1 MGELLHILNNYI
13 QNYTIYLSLHY
24 IILIML
30 RDKTIYFTGKILN
43 RKELPDDNAKTFAFT
58 TEERASLKLKGL
70 PIRLEHEDKLE
81 VGTIQ
86 ANWNGE
92 DGNHWVMGSIDK
104 DSIPATFAKHSLQ
117 RYGPDGTDKPYY
129 TGLSLSHVHREYPD
143 GRTEKKGIEV
153 SLCTDPRRPNCNIIW
168 TSKNETKNTPY
179 KLVQEQATTRNQTN
193 NMSQIVQE
201 NQEKTETPMETET
214 ATDSTAPTGAE
225 LSEEVFQQ
233 FSTLMEK
240 EKAQQAKIEEL
251 EKQLA
256 QHNETLESEKKKKQE
271 DDAAKGRALMS
282 TFMEHVKELVGEQED
297 LQAEVEPLIAQNPN
311 AMHKMMEVVSKASK
325 KYQENN
331 LALQKAQAELKD
343 KQLELKFQ
351 QLIQSKTQLTPAQV
365 VTESASSRK
374 RTAHA
379 QNVTQKAVA
388 KAVNPYAFK
397 KSAARQPQ
405 RRRAGGMNEMLLK
418 MYNQNKGNGLRAMS
432 KLHEGLNNRK
442 SLY

>member
-1 MGELLHILNNYI
+1 MK
-13 QNYTIYLSLHY
+13 Q
-24 IILIML
+24 
-30 RDKTIYFTGKILN
+30 
-43 RKELPDDNAKTFAFT
+43 
-58 TEERASLKLKGL
+58 
-70 PIRLEHEDKLE
+70 
-81 VGTIQ
+81 
-86 ANWNGE
+86 
-92 DGNHWVMGSIDK
+92 
-104 DSIPATFAKHSLQ
+104 
-117 RYGPDGTDKPYY
+117 
-129 TGLSLSHVHREYPD
+129 
-143 GRTEKKGIEV
+143 
-153 SLCTDPRRPNCNIIW
+153 
-168 TSKNETKNTPY
+168 KNTPY

-201 NQEKTETPMETET
+201 NQEKTETPMETEP

-271 DDAAKGRALMS
+271 EDAAKGRALMS
-282 TFMEHVKELVGEQED
+282 TFMEHVKELVGEQEN
-297 LQAEVEPLIAQNPN
+297 LEAEVEPLIAQNPN

-351 QLIQSKTQLTPAQV
+351 QLIQSKAQIAPAQV
-365 VTESASSRK
+365 VTESASSKK
-374 RTAHA
+374 RAAPA
-379 QNVTQKAVA
+379 QNTTQKAVA

-397 KSAARQPQ
+397 KSAAKQPQ

-432 KLHEGLNNRK
+432 KLHEGLNNRR